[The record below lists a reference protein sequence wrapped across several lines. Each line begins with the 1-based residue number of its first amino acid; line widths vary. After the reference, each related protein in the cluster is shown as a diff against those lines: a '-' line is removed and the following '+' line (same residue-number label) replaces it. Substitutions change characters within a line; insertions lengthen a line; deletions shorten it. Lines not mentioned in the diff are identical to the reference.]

1 VAGSALALAQGVLLV
16 VAALELHRAWPVGVL
31 LLAASWFGGLFGATF
46 LFRLLG
52 VWCYRTRPA
61 EQPSP
66 TQENT

>member
-1 VAGSALALAQGVLLV
+1 
-16 VAALELHRAWPVGVL
+16 VL